1 MHFPFDRD
9 LYPPFVTTWARSLL
23 CFHFPDPSQPPS
35 NFTAS
40 NESSTAVRLFWKQVP
55 ECCRFGIILGYHI
68 TLTDPYNASV
78 IARKTTAILT
88 GNFLGLKKFHKYDL
102 TVEAFNSIGS
112 SPKAFTSAFTDQ
124 DGKVIFHLFC
134 LCSYNNLDVHFSN
147 SLIFHKE
154 NTKEI
159 DVY

>member
-1 MHFPFDRD
+1 M
-9 LYPPFVTTWARSLL
+9 
-23 CFHFPDPSQPPS
+23 
-35 NFTAS
+35 
-40 NESSTAVRLFWKQVP
+40 
-55 ECCRFGIILGYHI
+55 GYHI

-78 IARKTTAILT
+78 IARKITAILT

-102 TVEAFNSIGS
+102 TVEAFNSIGT

-124 DGKVIFHLFC
+124 DGKVILFLFC
-134 LCSYNNLDVHFSN
+134 LFSYNLDVHFSN
-147 SLIFHKE
+147 SLIFHKQ

>member
-1 MHFPFDRD
+1 MHFPFVRD

-23 CFHFPDPSQPPS
+23 RFHFPDPSQPPS

-40 NESSTAVRLFWKQVP
+40 NESSTAVRLVWKQVP

-102 TVEAFNSIGS
+102 TVEAFNSIGT

-124 DGKVIFHLFC
+124 DGKLIFHLFC
-134 LCSYNNLDVHFSN
+134 LPISSVDAHFSN
-147 SLIFHKE
+147 SLLFHKE
-154 NTKEI
+154 YTKEI
-159 DVY
+159 NV

>member
-1 MHFPFDRD
+1 M
-9 LYPPFVTTWARSLL
+9 
-23 CFHFPDPSQPPS
+23 
-35 NFTAS
+35 
-40 NESSTAVRLFWKQVP
+40 
-55 ECCRFGIILGYHI
+55 

-124 DGKVIFHLFC
+124 DGKV
-134 LCSYNNLDVHFSN
+134 FSI
-147 SLIFHKE
+147 SFAYLAIITWTFTSQTH
-154 NTKEI
+154 
-159 DVY
+159 